1 MPAAKAASRLLP
13 LAWLLPLALAIAAL
27 AWMVSELAPPAPRP
41 QVTIAVGP
49 FIGYEPF
56 VLAREMGWLGPRLRL
71 VETLS
76 NTETTQGLRD
86 GSIGV
91 AGVTLD
97 EALRLR
103 SDGVPV
109 RVIAVLSD
117 SRGADAV
124 VLRPG
129 VEGLADL
136 RGQVV
141 LVEASAVGFHL
152 LHTALAS
159 VGLDSS
165 QVRVVQVQS
174 ALVPPRWRAGD
185 SAGAV
190 LYEPMLSELVAEGA
204 VVAYSTTDHP
214 GLVLDVL
221 VAREEVIRERGPELA
236 EAMAAWDRAVQAFA
250 QPERLPVEMLSMG
263 VNLDAAGYR
272 GALAGVLLFD
282 AAASQRMMTGPEPEL
297 AVAARS
303 VADSLRAAGL
313 DADLRVD
320 GKLLAPEVAG
330 PP

>member
-13 LAWLLPLALAIAAL
+13 LAWLLPLAVAVASL
-27 AWMVSELAPPAPRP
+27 AWMVSVLAPPAPRP
-41 QVTIAVGP
+41 PVTVAVGP

-86 GSIGV
+86 GSIDV

-124 VLRPG
+124 VLAPG
-129 VEGLADL
+129 VEGLAAL

-141 LVEASAVGFHL
+141 LVETSAVGFHL
-152 LHTALAS
+152 LHSALAS

-185 SAGAV
+185 AAGAV

-204 VVAYSTTDHP
+204 LVAYSTADHP

-221 VAREEVIRERGPELA
+221 VAREEIIRDRGPELA
-236 EAMAAWDRAVQAFA
+236 EAIAAWDRAVQAFA
-250 QPERLPVEMLSMG
+250 EPERLPVEMLSMG

-272 GALAGVLLFD
+272 GALAGVHLFD
-282 AAASQRMMTGPEPEL
+282 AAASQRMMGGPEPEL
-297 AVAARS
+297 AAAARS